1 MVVEEVKDEGVYVH
15 SFFEEDLVSLANV
28 LKCLNDANHAED
40 NLMFFH
46 GEIKITDDREDG
58 GVPCGHMKFDGEF
71 WTFTPSI
78 LREFDAVPAAETTE
92 SDGAK

>member
-1 MVVEEVKDEGVYVH
+1 MFEEVKDEGVYVH

-58 GVPCGHMKFDGEF
+58 GMPYGHMKFDGEF
-71 WTFTPSI
+71 WKFEPSV
-78 LREFDAVPAAETTE
+78 LREFDAVKTVNDAE
-92 SDGAK
+92 SGGAK

>member
-1 MVVEEVKDEGVYVH
+1 MIEEVKNEGVWVH

-58 GVPCGHMKFDGEF
+58 GMPYGHMKFDGEF
-71 WTFTPSI
+71 WTFEPSV
-78 LREFDAVPAAETTE
+78 LREFDAVKAVNDAG